1 MGRVEQIIDADLKS
15 VEPIKPTAPVTST
28 FIVFPD
34 LKEFFTM
41 SDCSENEHARDVP
54 WPVGPTT
61 ETTETT
67 ETRITVARSLRPP
80 RTTHVGG
87 QRP

>member
-15 VEPIKPTAPVTST
+15 VEPIKPAAPVTST

-41 SDCSENEHARDVP
+41 SNCSEIERARGVP
-54 WPVGPTT
+54 
-61 ETTETT
+61 
-67 ETRITVARSLRPP
+67 
-80 RTTHVGG
+80 
-87 QRP
+87 

>member
-61 ETTETT
+61 ET
-67 ETRITVARSLRPP
+67 RITVARSLRPP